1 MAITGAQR
9 GAHRLLG
16 VHGRDLEYAE
26 SDGGNAISVV
36 QWDEGT

>member
-1 MAITGAQR
+1 MAVTGAQR

-16 VHGRDLEYAE
+16 VRGRDLEYAE